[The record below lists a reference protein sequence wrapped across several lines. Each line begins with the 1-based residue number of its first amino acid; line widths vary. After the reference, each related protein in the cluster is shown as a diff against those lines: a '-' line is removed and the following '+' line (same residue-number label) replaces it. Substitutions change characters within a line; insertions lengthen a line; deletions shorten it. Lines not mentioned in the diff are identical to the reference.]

1 MQQVEEK
8 VELIFAWIYEYFIH
22 VVEIKYFNFSDN

>member
-8 VELIFAWIYEYFIH
+8 VELIFGWIYDYFIH
-22 VVEIKYFNFSDN
+22 VVEINYFNSSDN